1 MESLMHPIA
10 RGKSRSHHFLAY
22 VLVLLALASCQ
33 LPQHSE
39 ATAKAKT
46 AAAVEV
52 VVSPSDQ
59 RAFRYLELPN
69 HLRVLLISDPAADK
83 AAAALDVNA
92 GSREDPA
99 DRPGLA
105 HFLEHM
111 LFLGT
116 ALYPQAGE
124 YQNYITAHG
133 GSHNA
138 FTAFEHTN
146 YFFDIDARHLEPA
159 LDRFSQF
166 FVAPLFTAQYVER
179 EKHAVDSEYRANI
192 NDDARRGIDVLK
204 AAVNPA
210 HPFST
215 FSVGS
220 LDTLSD
226 REGSATRDELLKFY
240 REHYSA
246 NRMSLVVIGREPIDQ
261 LQAMVTPRFGAVVDH
276 QRSVD
281 PIRQPLF
288 VPGKLPALLQV
299 QPVKQQRSLSMLWPI
314 PDQRDDF
321 RSKSLEYIGNIVG
334 HEGAGSLLSYLKSRG
349 WADGLSAGEG
359 FDFQGGSTFNVSVA
373 MTEAGAAHVD
383 EITDAVYQTLAR
395 IRADGVQQWLF
406 DEQKQVAEQRFRFR
420 DHVNAI
426 DEASQLAMNLVD
438 YPPAEVV
445 RGRSLMESFN
455 PVRVR
460 ELLGQMTPQNM
471 LMTVTVPGAKADK
484 TSPWYQVP
492 YGEQAIAADLL
503 QRWQA
508 VTVNPA
514 IELPAPN
521 PFIAENLDLK
531 SVSGPQ
537 IKPVLLAKTPALQVW
552 YAPDNQ
558 FHQPKASVALSLRS
572 PVAADTPQHLV
583 LTELL
588 TRMIDEDLNEFSYPA
603 ALAGLHYS
611 LASNGRGINIKLHG
625 YDDKQPE
632 LLTRILAT
640 LRTSKLEQ
648 ARFERI
654 RREYQRELEDENK
667 RPPYQLLIDDLADV
681 LNRQRWPETT
691 LVQFAAKADVR
702 QLQQFAGQLLAAGEI
717 KMLVYG
723 NASADDARALG
734 ALVDRQL
741 AQRLR
746 PTAAPVLEILQL
758 PAGALRREL
767 QVPHDD
773 AGLLWYRQAADN
785 ARKTRAAL
793 GVSAQILASDFYTR
807 LRTQQQLGYI
817 VMSTPYPVRDVP
829 GLVFLVQSP
838 VAGTEPL
845 ANAYTEF
852 LQHWAQYD
860 EAALRKLFDRHRA
873 ALANRLAEAPKNQ
886 SEQFDRFWLDLSDG
900 DDSFNSRE
908 LLLAEVQKL
917 SFDDWLVLFHR
928 DVTALNAPSLW
939 LAIDGK
945 FHDAALRTG
954 KPVGELKRFR
964 ANQRFYRFP

>member
-1 MESLMHPIA
+1 MHPIA
-10 RGKSRSHHFLAY
+10 RGKNRYHHFLVY
-22 VLVLLALASCQ
+22 VLALLALTSCQ
-33 LPQHSE
+33 LPQH
-39 ATAKAKT
+39 TALPVKAR
-46 AAAVEV
+46 AAAPVEV
-52 VVSPSDQ
+52 VVSPNDQ

-69 HLRVLLISDPAADK
+69 HLRVLLISDPTADK

-92 GSREDPA
+92 GSRQDPA

-124 YQNYITAHG
+124 YQNYISSHG

-210 HPFST
+210 HPFSS

-226 REGSATRDELLKFY
+226 REGKPTRDDLLKFY
-240 REHYSA
+240 REYYSA
-246 NRMSLVVIGREPIDQ
+246 NRMSLVVIGRESIEQ

-276 QRSVD
+276 QRSIG

-299 QPVKQQRSLSMLWPI
+299 EPVQQQRSLSILWPI

-334 HEGAGSLLSYLKSRG
+334 HEGAGSLLSYLKAQG

-359 FDFQGGSTFNVSVA
+359 FDFQGGSMFNVSVA

-383 EITDAVYQTLAR
+383 DITDAVYQTLAR

-420 DHVNAI
+420 DHANAI
-426 DEASQLAMNLVD
+426 DEASQLAMNLSD

-455 PVRVR
+455 PARVR

-471 LMTVTVPGAKADK
+471 LMTVTVPGVKTDK

-492 YGEQAIAADLL
+492 YSEQPIATDLL

-508 VTVNPA
+508 ATVNPA

-521 PFIAENLDLK
+521 PFIAGHFDLK
-531 SVSGPQ
+531 STSGPQ
-537 IKPVLLAKTPALQVW
+537 VKPVLLEKTPALQVW
-552 YAPDNQ
+552 FAPDNQ
-558 FHQPKASVALSLRS
+558 FHLPKATVALSLRS
-572 PVAADTPQHLV
+572 PTAADTPQHVV

-588 TRMIDEDLNEFSYPA
+588 TRMISEDLNEFSYPA

-611 LASNGRGINIKLHG
+611 LASNGRGINVQLQG
-625 YDDKQPE
+625 YDDKQAE
-632 LLTRILAT
+632 LLTRILST
-640 LRTSKLEQ
+640 LRAPTLDA
-648 ARFERI
+648 ARFDRI
-654 RREYQRELEDENK
+654 KREYQRELEDENK
-667 RPPYQLLIDDLADV
+667 RPPYQLLIDDLADM
-681 LNRQRWPETT
+681 LNRRRWPETT
-691 LVQFAAKADVR
+691 LVQFATKAEVK

-734 ALVDRQL
+734 ALVNGQL

-746 PTAAPVLEILQL
+746 PTPAPAVEVLRL
-758 PAGALRREL
+758 PAGELRREL
-767 QVPHDD
+767 PVPHDD

-785 ARKTRAAL
+785 SRKTRAAL

-838 VAGTEPL
+838 VAGTLPL
-845 ANAYTEF
+845 ADAYTEF
-852 LQHWAQYD
+852 LQDWAQRD
-860 EAALRKLFDRHRA
+860 EAELHKLFDRHRA

-886 SEQFDRFWLDLSDG
+886 AEQFDRFWLDLSEG
-900 DDSFNSRE
+900 DNSFSSRE
-908 LLLAEVQKL
+908 LLLSEVQKL
-917 SFDDWLVLFHR
+917 NFEDWLALFHR
-928 DVTALNAPSLW
+928 DVTAPDAPSLW
-939 LAIDGK
+939 LAVDGK
-945 FHDAALRTG
+945 FHDAVLDKG
-954 KPVGELKRFR
+954 DPVGDLERFR
-964 ANQRFYRFP
+964 ARQKFYRFP